1 MKSRLVLCLVFA
13 LTSFHGYALGG
24 SGPDADGAPPKRAKV
39 KCAKLRQKMEKS
51 TRQIGFEDKIAPRS
65 WGRLPAD
72 LRKLPPGA
80 ELCGVDAE
88 LGQAVITSPL
98 FGKELETYYA
108 PLFAK
113 LGCEPLACRVVAD
126 SVGVAEQTRCRCSMP
141 GVAGVVI
148 TDSKHEAFTL
158 ALSK

>member
-1 MKSRLVLCLVFA
+1 MRSGMVLCLALA
-13 LTSFHGYALGG
+13 LTSFHQRAFGG
-24 SGPDADGAPPKRAKV
+24 ADSGVVTPKRAKV
-39 KCAKLRQKMEKS
+39 SCSKLRQTMEKT
-51 TRQIGFEDKIAPRS
+51 TRQIGFVDKIEPRS
-65 WGRLPAD
+65 WGQLPAD

-98 FGKELETYYA
+98 FGKELESYYA

-113 LGCEPLACRVVAD
+113 LGCQPLSCLVVAG
-126 SVGVAEQTRCRCSMP
+126 SVGVPEQTRCRCSVP
-141 GVAGVVI
+141 GVAGAVI
-148 TDSKHEAFTL
+148 TDARHQAFTL

>member
-1 MKSRLVLCLVFA
+1 MRSRLLLCLVFA
-13 LTSFHGYALGG
+13 LTSFHEPAFGG
-24 SGPDADGAPPKRAKV
+24 SEPELDGAPPKRSKLS
-39 KCAKLRQKMEKS
+39 CSKLRQRLEK
-51 TRQIGFEDKIAPRS
+51 TYREIGFVDKIEPRS
-65 WGRLPAD
+65 WGSLPVY

-98 FGKELETYYA
+98 FGKELESYYA

-113 LGCEPLACRVVAD
+113 LGCEPLACRVVAT
-126 SVGVAEQTRCRCSMP
+126 SEGVPEQTRCRCAMP

-158 ALSK
+158 ALTK